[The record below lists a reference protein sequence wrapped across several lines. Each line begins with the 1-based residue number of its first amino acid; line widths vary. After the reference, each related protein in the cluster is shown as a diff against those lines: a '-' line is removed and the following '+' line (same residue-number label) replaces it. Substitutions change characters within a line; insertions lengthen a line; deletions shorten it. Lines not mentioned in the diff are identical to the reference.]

1 MAFLANSLGN
11 LGRTVAVAVEGST
24 KVLADVTT
32 VAMKTAEGG
41 VALTGATVD
50 TGLAVGQGAVGAVK
64 DVGVA
69 ATGAVGLV
77 GKTALIEASQVGAT
91 TLEGTGKTLRAAEDA
106 VFNTSTRVLKGVD
119 TMTRI
124 AASAG
129 ANTAAR
135 IETSQAATATGI
147 AARAPEKIRAE
158 LLSVFDS
165 QVTKDMRDLL
175 RIAGKTQMANLQLQT
190 GAFKSVYCYGVS
202 GFFKKYFSTHPCPKQ
217 RPANTVDRDIQQ
229 MNLFTKQLEG
239 KFEMLAKTIRFKL
252 GAVKDAAT
260 EYPAIVEEFRAG
272 ASSLAEDLATKYA
285 PLIEKYSKLNAQF
298 FEPALAEPAPSVPAK
313 STPPAPA
320 REEVAEDPTLPGGRR
335 RKSRRSRKSKRKT
348 SRLLPKERVK
358 RA

>member
-1 MAFLANSLGN
+1 MDTLASSVGN
-11 LGRTVAVAVEGST
+11 LGKTVSSAVSGST
-24 KVLADVTT
+24 KLLADVTGI
-32 VAMKTAEGG
+32 AMKTAESG
-41 VALTGATVD
+41 VRLSGTTID
-50 TGLAVGQGAVGAVK
+50 TGIAISEGAVK
-64 DVGVA
+64 AVGDVGVA
-69 ATGAVGLV
+69 ATGAVGTV
-77 GKTALIEASQVGAT
+77 GKTALTEAGQVGKT

-147 AARAPEKIRAE
+147 AARAPEKVRAE
-158 LLSVFDS
+158 LLSVFNG

-217 RPANTVDRDIQQ
+217 PPENSVDRDLQK
-229 MNLFTKQLEG
+229 MSLFTKQMEG
-239 KFEMLAKTIRFKL
+239 EFEALVKTIGLKL
-252 GAVKDAAT
+252 GAAKDAAT
-260 EYPAIVEEFRAG
+260 EYPAIVEEFRTG
-272 ASSLAEDLATKYA
+272 ASSLAEELATKYA
-285 PLIEKYSKLNAQF
+285 PVIEKYAKLNAQF
-298 FEPALAEPAPSVPAK
+298 FEPALAAPAPV
-313 STPPAPA
+313 
-320 REEVAEDPTLPGGRR
+320 VGQGR

-348 SRLLPKERVK
+348 VRRT
-358 RA
+358 

>member
-1 MAFLANSLGN
+1 MAFLAASLGN
-11 LGRTVAVAVEGST
+11 LGKTVAIGVEGST
-24 KVLADVTT
+24 KLLADVTG
-32 VAMKTAEGG
+32 VAMKTAESGVRLSGATIDAG
-41 VALTGATVD
+41 VAISE
-50 TGLAVGQGAVGAVK
+50 GAVK
-64 DVGVA
+64 AVGDVGVA
-69 ATGAVGLV
+69 ATGAVGTV
-77 GKTALIEASQVGAT
+77 GKTALTEAGQIGKT
-91 TLEGTGKTLRAAEDA
+91 TIEGTSKTIQAGADA
-106 VFNTSTRVLKGVD
+106 VLNTSTRVLKGVD

-190 GAFKSVYCYGVS
+190 GAFKSVYCYGVT

-217 RPANTVDRDIQQ
+217 RPENTVDRDVQQ

-298 FEPALAEPAPSVPAK
+298 FEPAIAEP
-313 STPPAPA
+313 TPPAPA
-320 REEVAEDPTLPGGRR
+320 PAVGQGR

>member
-1 MAFLANSLGN
+1 MAFLAASLGN
-11 LGRTVAVAVEGST
+11 LGKTVAASVEGST
-24 KVLADVTT
+24 KLLADVTG
-32 VAMKTAEGG
+32 VAMKTAESGVRLSGATIDAG
-41 VALTGATVD
+41 VAISE
-50 TGLAVGQGAVGAVK
+50 GAVK
-64 DVGVA
+64 AVGDVGVA
-69 ATGAVGLV
+69 ATGAVGTIGTTALNEAGQV
-77 GKTALIEASQVGAT
+77 GKTTI
-91 TLEGTGKTLRAAEDA
+91 EGTSKTIQAGADA

-202 GFFKKYFSTHPCPKQ
+202 GFFRKYFSTHPCPKQ
-217 RPANTVDRDIQQ
+217 RPANTVDRDVQQ

-239 KFEMLAKTIRFKL
+239 KFDMLAKTIRFKL

-260 EYPAIVEEFRAG
+260 EYPAIVEEFRTG
-272 ASSLAEDLATKYA
+272 ASSLAEDLANRYA
-285 PLIEKYSKLNAQF
+285 PVIEKYAKLNAQF
-298 FEPALAEPAPSVPAK
+298 FEPALAEP
-313 STPPAPA
+313 TPPAPSPPESA
-320 REEVAEDPTLPGGRR
+320 PAVGQGR

-358 RA
+358 RT